1 MGTIRSE
8 EQWMELIKEYTVS
21 GLNITDW
28 CSKKKLNKSS
38 FYRHLKKVQAP
49 AAEPLEQKWVS
60 ITLPKRVEAPSISL
74 TVGTFTLDIK
84 NGFDKETL
92 MDILG
97 VVMKL

>member
-1 MGTIRSE
+1 MGTIKSE
-8 EQWMELIKEYTVS
+8 KQWMELIKEYNAS

-28 CSKKKLNKSS
+28 CGNKKLNKSS

-49 AAEPLEQKWVS
+49 TAEPIEQKWVS
-60 ITLPKRVEAPSISL
+60 IALPKRFEAPSISL
-74 TVGTFTLDIK
+74 TIGTFTLDIK

-97 VVMKL
+97 VVINL